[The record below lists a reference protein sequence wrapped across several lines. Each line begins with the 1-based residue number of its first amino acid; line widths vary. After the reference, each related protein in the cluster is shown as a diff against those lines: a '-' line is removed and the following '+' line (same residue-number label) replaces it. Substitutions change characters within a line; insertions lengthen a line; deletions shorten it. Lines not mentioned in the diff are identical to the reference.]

1 MTGANESQSLRRARV
16 GDAEAFRELIE
27 RYQGELRAHCYRM
40 LGSADDAEDAL
51 QETMV
56 AAWRGLDGFEGRSS
70 LRAWLYRIATNR
82 CLNARR
88 SRSRRP
94 SMAAMLALAQPT
106 RMGEPL
112 WLGPFPDALLEGV
125 PDQAPGPEARYDLRE
140 SMELTFIT
148 ALQRLPPRQRAT
160 LVLRDV
166 LGFRLAEIAAMLK
179 VGEAS
184 VKGALQRARAT
195 LSRRLEDGARE
206 PAPRANTDV
215 ERRLVQRLADAI
227 EGGDV
232 AAVVSLLADD
242 AWLTMPPQPFEY
254 QGRDAIA
261 SFLGARFEM
270 QPHQLLVVATRAN
283 TQPALGCYLRA
294 SAENAA
300 RPYGLLVLT
309 LSGPQISALTWFGD
323 AHTLASLS
331 PPPTQ
336 GRAWNS
342 GGP

>member
-1 MTGANESQSLRRARV
+1 MTGVEESRALRRARV

-27 RYQGELRAHCYRM
+27 RYRGELRAHCYRM
-40 LGSADDAEDAL
+40 LGSLDDAEDAL

-56 AAWRGLDGFEGRSS
+56 AAWRGLEGFEGRSS

-88 SRSRRP
+88 SRSRRRDLP
-94 SMAAMLALAQPT
+94 AMPPPPPPT
-106 RMGEPL
+106 RMAEPL

-125 PDQAPGPEARYDLRE
+125 PDEAPGPEARYDLRE

-148 ALQRLPPRQRAT
+148 ALQRLPPRQRAA

-166 LGFRLAEIAAMLK
+166 LGFRLAEVAATLE

-195 LSRRLEDGARE
+195 LSRRFEEGARE
-206 PAPRANTDV
+206 PAPHPNSRA
-215 ERRLVQRLADAI
+215 ERRLVERLADAI
-227 EGGDV
+227 DDGDV

-254 QGRDAIA
+254 QGHDAIA
-261 SFLGARFEM
+261 SFLGSRFEM

-283 TQPALGCYLRA
+283 TQPALGCYLHA
-294 SAENAA
+294 TAENGA

-309 LSGPQISALTWFGD
+309 LSGLQISALTWFGD
-323 AHTLASLS
+323 ATTLASFS

-336 GRAWNS
+336 GS
-342 GGP
+342 P